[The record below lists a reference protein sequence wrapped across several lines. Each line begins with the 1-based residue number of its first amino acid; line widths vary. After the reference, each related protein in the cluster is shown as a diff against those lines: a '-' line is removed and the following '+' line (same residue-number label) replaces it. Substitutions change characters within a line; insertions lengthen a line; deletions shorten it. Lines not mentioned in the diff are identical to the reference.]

1 MGWPEVAENGRKSGK
16 IPMTHG
22 GRRRLF
28 AGPILVSPA
37 AARLEIAPAWS
48 SGGGAPP
55 RQVSVHCGWPE
66 SPPLV
71 QNPTARKW
79 FKITQLGSTSFGEL
93 L

>member
-16 IPMTHG
+16 ILMTHG

-28 AGPILVSPA
+28 AGPILARPV
-37 AARLEIAPAWS
+37 AARREIAPVCS

-55 RQVSVHCGWPE
+55 RPVSVHCGWPE

-71 QNPTARKW
+71 QNLTARKG
-79 FKITQLGSTSFGEL
+79 FKMTQLGSTSFGEL